1 VGKLG
6 QRFQSTF
13 ARRMKQIGTTA
24 TVTKKTTGAYS
35 PTTGTVAQSTEDVEV
50 KGVFDKAR
58 NRREEG
64 TEVRVRELIFLAPAV
79 ALNGALL
86 TFEPKAQYS
95 VTIAGQGYNVSYAEP
110 EYADDEIVYHR
121 LYLENA

>member
-1 VGKLG
+1 MGRIG

-13 ARRMKQIGTTA
+13 ARRMKQVGTTA
-24 TVTKKTTGAYS
+24 TLTKKTTGSYS
-35 PTTGTVAQSTEDVEV
+35 PTTGIVAQGTENIEV

-64 TEVRVRELIFLAPAV
+64 TETRVRELIFLVPAI

-86 TFEPKAQYS
+86 TFEPKAQYA
-95 VTIAGQGYNVSYAEP
+95 VTIGDLGYNVSYTEP
-110 EYADDEIVYHR
+110 EYADDETVYHR
-121 LYLENA
+121 LILENA